1 MTEETAA
8 PRVRQLRLVVRA
20 DDYDAALTFFRDV
33 LGLPER
39 EAYSADGGAEVTI
52 LEAGVAT
59 LEIANRAQ
67 VEFIDRVETDGH
79 HSPALRV
86 AFEVDDTATMT
97 ATLVDGGAELIA
109 SPRVTPWRSLNA
121 RVAAPEG
128 VEITIFQELGPLSSS
143 VVE

>member
-1 MTEETAA
+1 
-8 PRVRQLRLVVRA
+8 
-20 DDYDAALTFFRDV
+20 V

-109 SPRVTPWRSLNA
+109 SPRVTP
-121 RVAAPEG
+121 
-128 VEITIFQELGPLSSS
+128 
-143 VVE
+143 

>member
-1 MTEETAA
+1 MTEETGA
-8 PRVRQLRLVVRA
+8 PRVRRLRLVVRA

-52 LEAGVAT
+52 LRGRGGHA
-59 LEIANRAQ
+59 R
-67 VEFIDRVETDGH
+67 DRE
-79 HSPALRV
+79 
-86 AFEVDDTATMT
+86 
-97 ATLVDGGAELIA
+97 
-109 SPRVTPWRSLNA
+109 PRPGRNA

-143 VVE
+143 AVE